1 MEVKHY
7 WGAWK
12 SVCGDVL
19 WIIEEMLNCCNTLK
33 LAIYG
38 CSRYNIIQWM
48 IYASIFRPFSSNFL
62 PAYHYVYA
70 LDYHAVFPQFCVS
83 LPHYSHYGVTLRMDM
98 RRFHSA
104 HSGQRVHKLKFCLFT
119 SLSDVPRCF
128 NDPDQGLSVTSS
140 LLLARG
146 QCHE

>member
-1 MEVKHY
+1 M
-7 WGAWK
+7 
-12 SVCGDVL
+12 CGDVL
-19 WIIEEMLNCCNTLK
+19 RIIEEMLNCCNTLK

-104 HSGQRVHKLKFCLFT
+104 HPGQVEVLFVLHPCLMSHVASTIQIKVF
-119 SLSDVPRCF
+119 L
-128 NDPDQGLSVTSS
+128 
-140 LLLARG
+140 
-146 QCHE
+146 

>member
-1 MEVKHY
+1 M
-7 WGAWK
+7 
-12 SVCGDVL
+12 CGDVL
-19 WIIEEMLNCCNTLK
+19 RIIEEMLNCCNTLK

-104 HSGQRVHKLKFCLFT
+104 HSGQVEVLFVYILVRCPT
-119 SLSDVPRCF
+119 LLQRSRSRSLCDVIA
-128 NDPDQGLSVTSS
+128 DHT

>member
-1 MEVKHY
+1 MPSTIKEAKY
-7 WGAWK
+7 SW
-12 SVCGDVL
+12 GDVL
-19 WIIEEMLNCCNTLK
+19 RIIEEMLNTLK

-104 HSGQRVHKLKFCLFT
+104 QPGQVEVLFVYILGRCPTLLQRSRSRSFC
-119 SLSDVPRCF
+119 DVIADR
-128 NDPDQGLSVTSS
+128 T

>member
-1 MEVKHY
+1 M
-7 WGAWK
+7 
-12 SVCGDVL
+12 CGDVL
-19 WIIEEMLNCCNTLK
+19 RIIEEMLNCCNTLK

-83 LPHYSHYGVTLRMDM
+83 PAHYAHYGVTLRMDM
-98 RRFHSA
+98 RRDRFTDFLSPHNLIGA
-104 HSGQRVHKLKFCLFT
+104 HKKNAGKCTKNRQVL
-119 SLSDVPRCF
+119 
-128 NDPDQGLSVTSS
+128 
-140 LLLARG
+140 
-146 QCHE
+146 

>member
-1 MEVKHY
+1 
-7 WGAWK
+7 
-12 SVCGDVL
+12 
-19 WIIEEMLNCCNTLK
+19 
-33 LAIYG
+33 
-38 CSRYNIIQWM
+38 M
-48 IYASIFRPFSSNFL
+48 IYASLILPPFSSIFL
-62 PAYHYVYA
+62 SAYHYVYA

-104 HSGQRVHKLKFCLFT
+104 QPGQVEVLFVYILARCPTLLQRSRSMSFC
-119 SLSDVPRCF
+119 DVMA
-128 NDPDQGLSVTSS
+128 DHT